1 MRRRALVRTSEN
13 DGKSNPAETKASA
26 WKEKFGGLRTFG
38 FHSALNRRVPND
50 GHEGVRGGKSPFGF
64 FLSAAFLIQPFTDR
78 IKGYNGSAIAE
89 KAMIKASKHQ
99 NLYLL

>member
-1 MRRRALVRTSEN
+1 
-13 DGKSNPAETKASA
+13 
-26 WKEKFGGLRTFG
+26 LRTFG

-78 IKGYNGSAIAE
+78 IKGYNGYAIAE

>member
-1 MRRRALVRTSEN
+1 MHAKWMRRRALVPTS
-13 DGKSNPAETKASA
+13 
-26 WKEKFGGLRTFG
+26 G

-78 IKGYNGSAIAE
+78 IKGYNGYAIAE